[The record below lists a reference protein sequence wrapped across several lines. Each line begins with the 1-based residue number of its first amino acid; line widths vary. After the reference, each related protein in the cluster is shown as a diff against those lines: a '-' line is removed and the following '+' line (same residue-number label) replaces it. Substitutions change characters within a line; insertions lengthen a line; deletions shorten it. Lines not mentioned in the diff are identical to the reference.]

1 MTDLERRALLGDKQA
16 QEECTEKGIVLPCKC
31 GGKAKVVKRKF
42 KTGFYPSGGTF
53 YVHCTQC
60 LLTTQPRHK
69 KHDVINTWNTC
80 SAPPIGRCGECK
92 HSWNQ
97 DEYGYINCTNLHVI
111 MKQDDFC
118 SLFEPKERTDE
129 QIHNPAD

>member
-1 MTDLERRALLGDKQA
+1 MTGLERRALLGDKQA
-16 QEECTEKGIVLPCKC
+16 QEECTEKGILLRCPVC
-31 GGKAKVVKRKF
+31 GGEVEII
-42 KTGFYPSGGTF
+42 GTNNSNPF
-53 YVHCTQC
+53 TVWCDSCGLEFGIEKDYYYYQI
-60 LLTTQPRHK
+60 LES
-69 KHDVINTWNTC
+69 WNTR

-97 DEYGYINCTNLHVI
+97 DEYGYINCTNLNVI